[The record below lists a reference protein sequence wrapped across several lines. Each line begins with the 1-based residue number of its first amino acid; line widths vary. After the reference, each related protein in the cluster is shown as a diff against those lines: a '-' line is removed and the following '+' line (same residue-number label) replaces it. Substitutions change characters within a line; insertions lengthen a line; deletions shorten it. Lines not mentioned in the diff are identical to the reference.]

1 MEADLQ
7 NLKEYEEANN
17 NLSANNEELTAINT
31 ELKNRLENSSKTSWR
46 KKNNKNLCVR
56 EWKTLRK
63 LINILR
69 TVTLT

>member
-31 ELKNRLENSSKTSWR
+31 ELKNMLENSSKTSWR